1 LATHYE
7 GTSEET
13 QALDAYSK
21 LVRSTEAVTT
31 RIHRHLNT
39 VDLTISQFGVLEA
52 LYFLGPLCQSAL
64 AAKIL
69 RSGGNMTLVIDNLEK
84 TGLVRRER
92 DAKDRR
98 YITVSL
104 TEPGKKLI
112 AEIFPEHAKAV
123 MAEMSTLS
131 LDEQQL
137 LEHLCRKLGK
147 ADCSQ
152 IL

>member
-1 LATHYE
+1 M
-7 GTSEET
+7 
-13 QALDAYSK
+13 QALDAYIK
-21 LVRSTEAVTT
+21 LVRASEAVTT

-104 TEPGKKLI
+104 TDAGSKLI
-112 AEIFPEHAKAV
+112 AAIFPDHVKAV
-123 MAEMSTLS
+123 VAEMSPLS

-137 LEHLCRKLGK
+137 LEDLCRKLGQSECTQK
-147 ADCSQ
+147 V
-152 IL
+152 I

>member
-7 GTSEET
+7 GTLEET
-13 QALDAYSK
+13 QALDAYIK
-21 LVRSTEAVTT
+21 LVRATEAVTT

-39 VDLTISQFGVLEA
+39 IDLTISQFGVLEA

-84 TGLVRRER
+84 TGLVQRER
-92 DAKDRR
+92 DTKDRR

-104 TEPGKKLI
+104 TDTGKKLI
-112 AEIFPEHAKAV
+112 AEIFPDHVKAV
-123 MAEMSTLS
+123 MAEMSALS
-131 LDEQQL
+131 PNEQQL

-147 ADCSQ
+147 ADCP
-152 IL
+152 